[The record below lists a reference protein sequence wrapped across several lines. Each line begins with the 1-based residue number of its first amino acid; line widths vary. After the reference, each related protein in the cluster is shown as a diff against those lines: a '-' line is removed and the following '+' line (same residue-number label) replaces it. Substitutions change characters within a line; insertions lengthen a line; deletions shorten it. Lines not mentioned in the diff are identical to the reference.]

1 MAQRTIYVSRKND
14 TSHDIK
20 LRDSEGHNP
29 GDDKITTLVD
39 TGDTVTWQLDSNSGL
54 SAITNVKKKSDTHQL
69 LTAEPHPGNN
79 GKWVG
84 TVVGTSPGKG
94 KQEKY
99 KIYYKIE
106 GDDKE
111 YHDDPKLQMN
121 N

>member
-14 TSHDIK
+14 TSHHLK
-20 LRDSEGHNP
+20 LRDSEGNDP

-39 TGDTVTWQLDSNSGL
+39 TGDTVTWQLDKDSGL
-54 SAITNVKKKSDTHQL
+54 SEITKVKKKSDTHQL
-69 LTAEPHPGNN
+69 LTAEPHGNN

-106 GDDKE
+106 GKE
-111 YHDDPKLQMN
+111 YHDDPILQMN